1 MGVWGNVSDFGLC
14 KKCLTR
20 RVSEISLPPVT
31 QLTRQTPAHTDVVVN
46 DALALLGLVLVIL
59 LGLVLIAGGG
69 PPLL

>member
-1 MGVWGNVSDFGLC
+1 VSNFGLC

-20 RVSEISLPPVT
+20 RVSEISLPLVT
-31 QLTRQTPAHTDVVVN
+31 QLTRQTPVTPLVVN